1 MSRMSWGHGLG
12 APGDAFFRG
21 RAGVVIEMAPNQ
33 FCSYVMTGTFGEIEI
48 QRDVETIHSWE
59 ILSPIYVPMP
69 AEVHMVLTGTLS
81 SMEEAA
87 QRPAWAR
94 AEHELPWRRE
104 IER

>member
-12 APGDAFFRG
+12 TPGDAFFRG
-21 RAGVVIEMAPNQ
+21 RAG
-33 FCSYVMTGTFGEIEI
+33 IEI